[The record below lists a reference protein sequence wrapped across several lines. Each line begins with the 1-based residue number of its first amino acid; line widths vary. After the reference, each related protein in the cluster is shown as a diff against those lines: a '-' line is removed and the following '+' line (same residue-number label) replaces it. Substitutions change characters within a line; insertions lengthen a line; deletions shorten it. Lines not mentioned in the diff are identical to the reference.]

1 MIDASCRSHE
11 QRRLLAAYVLFVH
24 QLLPEFDT
32 SLKGQQAFLLRDIIH
47 ASLRAISSVIKKCN
61 KSVCIDDELKLV
73 LLCDLLSDVCNVTIS
88 TCIEVGNKL
97 YHYIHFGRPFEY

>member
-11 QRRLLAAYVLFVH
+11 QRRLLAAYVLFVQ

-47 ASLRAISSVIKKCN
+47 TGLRTISSVMKNCS
-61 KSVCIDDELKLV
+61 KSVCNDDELKLV
-73 LLCDLLSDVCNVTIS
+73 LLCDLLHDVCNTAVTS
-88 TCIEVGNKL
+88 CIEVGKN
-97 YHYIHFGRPFEY
+97 